1 MAVILNSVT
10 AVQMLEAAARI
21 MAENRTALIELDSVI
36 GDGDLGITMEKG
48 FAAASETAKGLL
60 AEAPGSVF
68 MKAGMAMA
76 KAAPSTMGTLMAT
89 GLMRGGKAVAGK
101 EELSVPDMKA
111 FLSAFL
117 LGVMDRGKA
126 KPGEKT
132 LVDILVPAVTEM
144 ESYAGDDAAE
154 IWKKALEGAAQGLES
169 AKALESQH
177 GKAAVF
183 REKTRGLEDPG
194 GRAAYLLIKSFAGV
208 FESAQKEI

>member
-1 MAVILNSVT
+1 MNSQTV
-10 AVQMLEAAARI
+10 VKMLESAARI
-21 MAENRTALIELDSVI
+21 MAENRMLLIEMDSLI

-48 FAAASETAKGLL
+48 FAAAAETARGLF
-60 AEAPGSVF
+60 AEEPGSIF

-101 EELSVPDMKA
+101 KELSIADTKA
-111 FLSAFL
+111 FFAAFL
-117 LGVMDRGKA
+117 QGIMDRGKA

-132 LVDILVPAVTEM
+132 LVDILVPAVQEM
-144 ESYAGDDAAE
+144 EAYTGDDTAQ
-154 IWKKALEGAAQGLES
+154 IWKNALEGAARGVET

-194 GRAAYLLIKSFAGV
+194 GKAAYLLIKSFAEV
-208 FESAQKEI
+208 FDK